1 MTARFKKTI
10 MLYVAQ
16 QIPEKDVETLKQYF
30 LKVDLN
36 GNGTLTLEEMQK
48 GTFQRDCQSY

>member
-1 MTARFKKTI
+1 

-16 QIPEKDVETLKQYF
+16 QIPEKDVEKLKQYF

-36 GNGTLTLEEMQK
+36 GNGTLTLEEMQAGNYFDYK
-48 GTFQRDCQSY
+48 PVLNNLM